1 MDAFDSLVDA
11 ELRELQGSAQ
21 TGVGA
26 FLPGESPQDDFNRQ
40 QINGQQQ
47 SDAVVK
53 KASKTA
59 AWMFA
64 ALLAYTVLYGVRAA
78 RK

>member
-53 KASKTA
+53 KSEQDRCLDVCSVACLHGSIWRPGGA
-59 AWMFA
+59 
-64 ALLAYTVLYGVRAA
+64 
-78 RK
+78 